1 MATVVTYP
9 SNNVVIAA
17 VTTTTGIDSAY
28 VLANAAAYP
37 TKWAGTTANGSN
49 VGGTPVLHVFYDWD
63 GTNGARFTVDGTTPT
78 TTVGHLLTKGSAAGT
93 ATELIITGLSKIA
106 AFRTIGT
113 GNGIKISWYIEISD
127 DRG

>member
-1 MATVVTYP
+1 MATVATYP
-9 SNNVVIAA
+9 CNNVVIAA
-17 VTTTTGIDSAY
+17 VTTTAGIDSAY

-37 TKWAGTTANGSN
+37 TKWAGTSANGSN

-63 GTNGARFTVDGTTPT
+63 GTNAARFTVNGTTPT
-78 TTVGHLLTKGSAAGT
+78 TTVGHLVSKGAAST
-93 ATELIITGLSKIA
+93 ATELIIAGASKIA
-106 AFRTIGT
+106 AFQTIGT